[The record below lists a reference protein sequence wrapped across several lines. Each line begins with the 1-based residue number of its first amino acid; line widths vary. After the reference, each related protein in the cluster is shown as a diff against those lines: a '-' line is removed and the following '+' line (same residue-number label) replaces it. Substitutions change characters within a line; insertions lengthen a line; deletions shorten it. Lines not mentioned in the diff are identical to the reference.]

1 MKKGQATSEEMIVHK
16 RREPKMYKTRIGGQ
30 NKKRE
35 ISYVNEFTP
44 KNKVEEIKSRKK
56 KYLDE
61 KVTFCF

>member
-56 KYLDE
+56 SILMKKLLSA
-61 KVTFCF
+61 F